1 MASRKI
7 KPDCHKH
14 AHNNEREIILWTSN
28 VLLLGTVGIEPF
40 TSLIRV
46 LSTSRQAAR
55 RAEACDANV
64 AMQQ

>member
-14 AHNNEREIILWTSN
+14 AHNEREIILWTSN